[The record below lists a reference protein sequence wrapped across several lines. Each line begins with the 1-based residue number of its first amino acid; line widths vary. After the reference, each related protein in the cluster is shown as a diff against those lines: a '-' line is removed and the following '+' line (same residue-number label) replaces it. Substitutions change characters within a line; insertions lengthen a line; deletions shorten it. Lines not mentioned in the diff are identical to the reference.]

1 MYIDITATTF
11 ENFTRNF
18 DGFLLMYNKHAYWGS
33 TSIRAGDLCMSVLRF
48 QSKPEG
54 IGLRVFRFLSQA
66 SWQRRVFLV
75 AVLGGSVISVEP
87 SVYSRMFDECICGI
101 GVVIITES
109 PAGLAEKPAPAPRCA
124 PQIPCGLS

>member
-1 MYIDITATTF
+1 
-11 ENFTRNF
+11 
-18 DGFLLMYNKHAYWGS
+18 MYNKHAYWGS